1 MILSNA
7 CIYGLRASIYLAS
20 RGTDNFISISKI
32 GEELDISRHFLTKI
46 LQQLTESDLL
56 ESLKG
61 PRGGVRLKKSPD
73 NILLIDVVEAIDGLD
88 ILTECALGLPECGNR
103 TPCPVHDDWAEVR
116 SELRDMLENNSLAKL
131 AGKGK
136 SLNLR
141 ITENDKFKWVANS

>member
-7 CIYGLRASIYLAS
+7 CIYGMRASLYLAS
-20 RGTDNFISISKI
+20 REGDKYTSISKI
-32 GEELDISRHFLTKI
+32 GEDLDISRHFLTKI

-61 PRGGVRLKKSPD
+61 PNGGVRLKKTAD
-73 NILLIDVVEAIDGLD
+73 EIFLIDVVEAIDGLD
-88 ILTECALGLPECGNR
+88 ILTECALGLPGCGNR

-116 SELRDMLENNSLAKL
+116 SELRDMLESNSLAKL

-141 ITENDKFKWVANS
+141 ITENDKFEWVAES

>member
-7 CIYGLRASIYLAS
+7 CVYGLRASLFLAS
-20 RGTDNFISISKI
+20 RGGDNYISISKI

-46 LQQLTESDLL
+46 LQHLTESNLL

-61 PRGGVRLKKSPD
+61 PRGGVRLKKSAD
-73 NILLIDVVEAIDGLD
+73 EISLIDIVEAIDGLD

-103 TPCPVHDDWAEVR
+103 TPCPVHEDWAEVR
-116 SELRDMLENNSLAKL
+116 SELRDMLASSSLAKL

-141 ITENDKFKWVANS
+141 ITENSNFKWVAE